1 MEFGKDLSKTYRLGN
16 TSVQNVAYA
25 LSEFL
30 DTRKNMITQTMRTR
44 NGYTVQCKGDA
55 NAEWTR
61 YIGLDAAVTINLIPM
76 SGDLIVEIGTGQW
89 VEKLGIAAVGSILF
103 SPHLITSGLGALRQ
117 ITLPNEIFD
126 FIGRYLGETPQ
137 ETERSMGEE
146 KKLCPVCGKENN
158 AEAAFC
164 ARCGTKFEEPEEVP
178 FTAAPTVCPS
188 CGKQLNGDE
197 AFCPSCGKKL
207 GE

>member
-1 MEFGKDLSKTYRLGN
+1 MEFGTELSKTYHLGN

-61 YIGLDAAVTINLIPM
+61 FIGLDAAVTINLIPM
-76 SGDLIVEIGTGQW
+76 NGDLIVEIGTGQW
-89 VEKLGIAAVGSILF
+89 VEKLGIAAVGTVLF
-103 SPHLITSGLGALRQ
+103 TPLLITSGIGAIRQ
-117 ITLPNEIFD
+117 MALPNEIFD
-126 FIGRYLGETPQ
+126 FIGNFLGSSPVDDT
-137 ETERSMGEE
+137 RSTDSAG
-146 KKLCPVCGKENN
+146 KKICPVCGKENDST
-158 AEAAFC
+158 ALFC
-164 ARCGTKFEEPEEVP
+164 ARCGSKFEEPEEVR
-178 FTAAPTVCPS
+178 FTVPSVCPS

-197 AFCPSCGKKL
+197 TFCPACGKKL
-207 GE
+207 SD

>member
-1 MEFGKDLSKTYRLGN
+1 MEFGKELSRTYRLGN

-30 DTRKNMITQTMRTR
+30 DTSKNMITQTMRTK

-89 VEKLGIAAVGSILF
+89 VEKLGIAAVGSIFF
-103 SPHLITSGLGALRQ
+103 SPLLITSCLGALRQ
-117 ITLPNEIFD
+117 VALPNEIFD
-126 FIGRYLGETPQ
+126 FIGKYLG
-137 ETERSMGEE
+137 TEPVDVSRSAAAD
-146 KKLCPVCGKENN
+146 KKVCPECGKENDPD
-158 AEAAFC
+158 AKFC
-164 ARCGTKFEEPEEVP
+164 ARCGAKFEEPEEVP
-178 FTAAPTVCPS
+178 FTAGPTVCPV
-188 CGKQLNGDE
+188 CGKALNGDE
-197 AFCPSCGKKL
+197 TFCPACGKKL
-207 GE
+207 AD